1 NTLSAHYFDK
11 FESSV
16 IISASEVTR
25 IFVTN
30 DAIISAKRTAC
41 SHKTRREWV
50 LLSPG
55 LPGLFAQR

>member
-1 NTLSAHYFDK
+1 MSLRLSYPAP
-11 FESSV
+11 EA
-16 IISASEVTR
+16 IR

-30 DAIISAKRTAC
+30 DAIISAKRPAY
-41 SHKTRREWV
+41 SHKTRQEWV